1 MKAQIVSIG
10 NSQGIRIPKTL
21 LEQSDLSGEVDLELC
36 DSGILIKKTKT
47 PRQDWEE
54 AFKTMADNDDD
65 EISGDGLNVRSG
77 FDKESWQW

>member
-21 LEQSDLSGEVDLELC
+21 LEQSNLSGEVDLELC
-36 DSGILIKKTKT
+36 DSGILIRKSKN
-47 PRQDWEE
+47 PRENWEE

-65 EISGDGLNVRSG
+65 EISDDQKIRSG
-77 FDKESWQW
+77 FDKENWQW